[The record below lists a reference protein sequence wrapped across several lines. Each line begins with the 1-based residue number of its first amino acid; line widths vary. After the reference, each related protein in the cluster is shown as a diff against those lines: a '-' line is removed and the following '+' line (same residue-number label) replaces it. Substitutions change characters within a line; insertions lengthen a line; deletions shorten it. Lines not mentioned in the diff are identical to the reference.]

1 MANIPHQFI
10 GRKGFISLGSITFPL
25 VEKTGNY
32 NVGFDDYAIEY
43 TGGTYTVTL
52 PSPLNITGKI
62 YFIKNSGSGTITVSQ
77 LSTGA
82 PVWDNTGNLTANTVI
97 SNGGLFLNKQTITA
111 NTVIPVGYSAHSAGP
126 MTIANNIT
134 MTISSN
140 TKWVIL

>member
-1 MANIPHQFI
+1 MA
-10 GRKGFISLGSITFPL
+10 ISQIDL
-25 VEKTGNY
+25 TGISSVSN
-32 NVGFDDYAIEY
+32 
-43 TGGTYTVTL
+43 TV
-52 PSPLNITGKI
+52 I
-62 YFIKNSGSGTITVSQ
+62 SGTITVSQ

-111 NTVIPVGYSAHSAGP
+111 NTVIPIGYSAHSAGP